1 MRMLRIWLH
10 DRTRSTAKKDS
21 WLQLVLSIQI
31 LTINRW
37 FIQIHWHKSTIN
49 LDKKTCEI
57 LFKLKPTITLCKV
70 PSEAGI
76 RQNISTTTTKR
87 NYDPEKKNKKKTLLS
102 FHTSTLF
109 FCAYAHCPCSVI
121 WLRLWHKHLVPVSF
135 TLSMI
140 ECLLHACESVA
151 ASQLIVALCT
161 VKQTKRTQKLRSHS
175 KFKLE
180 MINIC
185 DYWSHLMWEW
195 MPVSPSQDKK

>member
-1 MRMLRIWLH
+1 MVH
-10 DRTRSTAKKDS
+10 TDS
-21 WLQLVLSIQI
+21 LTQIHNQPRQKNMWNSIQTEANNYTLQSSI
-31 LTINRW
+31 RSWYKAKHFYNYNQEELWPR
-37 FIQIHWHKSTIN
+37 
-49 LDKKTCEI
+49 KK
-57 LFKLKPTITLCKV
+57 K
-70 PSEAGI
+70 
-76 RQNISTTTTKR
+76 
-87 NYDPEKKNKKKTLLS
+87 KKKTLLS

-185 DYWSHLMWEW
+185 DYWIHLMWEW